1 MTIRLAVAAA
11 ASLALTTG
19 VAWSDSHESSCTL
32 SYDVFEGSVPH
43 TDMEECPAS
52 LEAGADTFCRVAVL
66 AEVATVFVF
75 SFEDGCLIEAR
86 NYFEDEFTF
95 EID

>member
-1 MTIRLAVAAA
+1 MTIRLALAAG
-11 ASLALTTG
+11 ASLVLMMGTAL
-19 VAWSDSHESSCTL
+19 ADSHDCTL
-32 SYDVFEGSVPH
+32 SYEVFEGSVPH
-43 TDMEECPAS
+43 TDMEECPQS
-52 LEAGADTFCRVAVL
+52 LEAGDDAFCRVAVL

-75 SFEDGCLIEAR
+75 SFENGCLMQAR